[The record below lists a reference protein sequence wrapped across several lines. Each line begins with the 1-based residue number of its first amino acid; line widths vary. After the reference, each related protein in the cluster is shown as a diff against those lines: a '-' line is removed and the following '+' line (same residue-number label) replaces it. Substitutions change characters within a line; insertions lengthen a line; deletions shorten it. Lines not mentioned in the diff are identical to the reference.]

1 MPTPTPIATLSLL
14 PPVPP
19 MPGPA
24 EVVVVP
30 NGAEVVVVARVVDG
44 NDMAKGVGV
53 DEERDVGDVVDEGN
67 MEVEADESLMLK

>member
-1 MPTPTPIATLSLL
+1 M
-14 PPVPP
+14 
-19 MPGPA
+19 
-24 EVVVVP
+24 P

-67 MEVEADESLMLK
+67 MEVEADGSLMLK

>member
-1 MPTPTPIATLSLL
+1 
-14 PPVPP
+14 

-24 EVVVVP
+24 EVVAVP

-67 MEVEADESLMLK
+67 MEVEADGSLMLK

>member
-1 MPTPTPIATLSLL
+1 
-14 PPVPP
+14 

>member
-1 MPTPTPIATLSLL
+1 
-14 PPVPP
+14 

-24 EVVVVP
+24 GVVAVP

-67 MEVEADESLMLK
+67 MEVEADGSLMLK